1 MLIEDFGC
9 EISSLSLT
17 KSFGTRLNEKKRL
30 VHIDRQERRKV
41 AWEAL
46 ADWQSVTSY
55 NGVFRISK
63 NML

>member
-41 AWEAL
+41 A
-46 ADWQSVTSY
+46 
-55 NGVFRISK
+55 
-63 NML
+63 